1 MKWLTNLFGDS
12 NDKLIEKMRI
22 TVDEINSKE
31 QTFSNLSEID
41 LKNYTSKLKNS
52 IKTKSLNIEDV
63 LIEAFSLVREAS
75 KRSLNQRHFNVQL
88 LGGITLHQGKIA
100 EMKTGEG
107 KTLVSTLATYL
118 NALEEKGVH
127 VITVNDYLAKRDA
140 EWMGEIFDMLG
151 LSVGVLQHEASF
163 IYNSEDNDE
172 KLKPIERKDAYNA
185 DITYGT
191 NNEFGFDYLRDN
203 MTNQSSLKVQRPLNF
218 AIVDEVDNILIDEA
232 RTPLIISGPSSQS
245 PNEYYKFAKI
255 VPRLSIEKD
264 YTIDEKH
271 KNVSLTIEG
280 TDQIEKIL
288 NIENLYAPDNFNLVH
303 FVENALKANT
313 LFQKDREYVIN
324 DGQIVLVDEF
334 TGRLMHGRRYSDGL
348 HQALEAK
355 ENLKVQRE
363 TITYATITLQNY
375 FRMYPKLSGMTG
387 TASTEAEEF
396 WKIYKL
402 EVIEIPTNKDMLRK
416 DSSDLIFK
424 DQKSKM
430 QAILKEIKIRH
441 EKMQP
446 ILIGT
451 TDIEKSET
459 ISKSLKNIGI
469 KHSVLNAKHHEK
481 EASIIENAG
490 QPGAVTVATNM
501 AGRGTDIVL
510 GGKDIDSKEEWE
522 KLHNKVLEL
531 GGLHIIGTERHESR
545 RIDNQLRGRAGR
557 QGDPGSS
564 SFYVAMDDEL
574 MRRFGGERIKTVMD
588 WAGMDASTPVENKM
602 INRSIESA
610 QTKVESQNFD
620 IRKQLVEYDDVINA
634 QREIIYKER
643 NKVLDEKADL
653 KLNINQI
660 IFEKIEEL
668 ISEFIPENH
677 SPNWDPNDLINELNL
692 IFNSFIKFED
702 KSLFISKQPNEIKS
716 YLEAQIENAYTEL
729 ENRLTPEIL
738 RQLEKSIMLQ
748 SIDSNW
754 VQHLTNIDN
763 LRQGIGLHAAGQR
776 DPLIM
781 YKKEA
786 YEMFQNLEYKIRQD
800 VAYAIFNVQLAS
812 KPNNQTINKNL
823 NINNKTNNPLS
834 KELKLGRN
842 SPCHCGSGIK
852 YKRCHGS

>member
-31 QTFSNLSEID
+31 QSFSNLSEID

-140 EWMGEIFDMLG
+140 EWMGKIFDMLG

-172 KLKPIERKDAYNA
+172 KLKPVERKDAYNA

-324 DGQIVLVDEF
+324 EGQIVLVDEF

-564 SFYVAMDDEL
+564 AFYVAMDDEL
-574 MRRFGGERIKTVMD
+574 MRRFGVERIKTVMD
-588 WAGMDASTPVENKM
+588 WAGMDSSTPVENKM

-643 NKVLDEKADL
+643 NKVLDEEADL

-812 KPNNQTINKNL
+812 KPSNQTINKNL

-834 KELKLGRN
+834 KGLKLGRN

>member
-31 QTFSNLSEID
+31 QSFSNLSEID

-172 KLKPIERKDAYNA
+172 KLKPVERKDAYNA

-255 VPRLSIEKD
+255 VPRLLIEKD

-324 DGQIVLVDEF
+324 EGQIVLVDEF

-588 WAGMDASTPVENKM
+588 WAGMDSSTPVENKM

-643 NKVLDEKADL
+643 NKVLDEEADL

-812 KPNNQTINKNL
+812 KPSNQTINKNL

-834 KELKLGRN
+834 KGLKLGRN

>member
-1 MKWLTNLFGDS
+1 LKWFTNLFGDS
-12 NDKLIEKMRI
+12 NAKLIDKMLF
-22 TVDEINSKE
+22 TVHEINSKE

-52 IKTKSLNIEDV
+52 IKTKSLTLEDV

-75 KRSLNQRHFNVQL
+75 KRSLNQRHFDVQL

-118 NALEEKGVH
+118 NALEGKGVH

-163 IYNSEDNDE
+163 IYDSEDNDE
-172 KLKPIERKDAYNA
+172 KLKPIERKEAYNA

-324 DGQIVLVDEF
+324 DGLIVLVDEF

-402 EVIEIPTNKDMLRK
+402 EVVEIPTNKTMLRK

-441 EKMQP
+441 EKLQP

-451 TDIEKSET
+451 TDIEKSEV
-459 ISKSLKNIGI
+459 ISKNLKNIGI

-481 EASIIENAG
+481 EASIVENAG

-510 GGKDIDSKEEWE
+510 GGKNSDSKSEWE
-522 KLHNKVLEL
+522 KLHKQVLEL

-588 WAGMDASTPVENKM
+588 WAGMDTSTPVENKM

-643 NKVLDEKADL
+643 NKVLDEEADL

-660 IFEKIEEL
+660 IFEKVEEL

-677 SPNWDPNDLINELNL
+677 SPSWDPNNLINELNL

-702 KSLFISKQPNEIKS
+702 KSLFISKQPNQIES
-716 YLEAQIENAYTEL
+716 YLKAQIENAYTEL
-729 ENRLTPEIL
+729 ENRLSPEIL

-800 VAYAIFNVQLAS
+800 VAYAIFNVKLTS
-812 KPNNQTINKNL
+812 KPSNQTINKNL

-834 KELKLGRN
+834 KGFKLGRN

>member
-31 QTFSNLSEID
+31 QSFSNLSEID

-107 KTLVSTLATYL
+107 KTLVSTLAAYL

-172 KLKPIERKDAYNA
+172 KLKPVERKDAYNA

-324 DGQIVLVDEF
+324 EGQIVLVDEF

-588 WAGMDASTPVENKM
+588 WAGMDSSTPVENKM

-643 NKVLDEKADL
+643 NKVLDEEADL

-812 KPNNQTINKNL
+812 KPSNQTINKNL

-834 KELKLGRN
+834 KGLKLGRN

>member
-31 QTFSNLSEID
+31 QSFSNLSEID

-118 NALEEKGVH
+118 NALEEKGGH

-140 EWMGEIFDMLG
+140 EWMGKIFDMLG

-172 KLKPIERKDAYNA
+172 KLKPVERKDAYNA

-324 DGQIVLVDEF
+324 EGQIVLVDEF

-588 WAGMDASTPVENKM
+588 WAGMDSSTPVENKM

-643 NKVLDEKADL
+643 NKVLDEEADL

-812 KPNNQTINKNL
+812 KPSNQTINKNL

-834 KELKLGRN
+834 KGLKLGRN

>member
-31 QTFSNLSEID
+31 QSFSNLSEID

-140 EWMGEIFDMLG
+140 EWMGKIFDMLG

-172 KLKPIERKDAYNA
+172 KLKPVERKDAYNA

-255 VPRLSIEKD
+255 VPRLLIEKD

-324 DGQIVLVDEF
+324 EGQIVLVDEF

-469 KHSVLNAKHHEK
+469 KHSVLNANIMKKKH
-481 EASIIENAG
+481 
-490 QPGAVTVATNM
+490 Q
-501 AGRGTDIVL
+501 
-510 GGKDIDSKEEWE
+510 
-522 KLHNKVLEL
+522 
-531 GGLHIIGTERHESR
+531 
-545 RIDNQLRGRAGR
+545 
-557 QGDPGSS
+557 
-564 SFYVAMDDEL
+564 
-574 MRRFGGERIKTVMD
+574 
-588 WAGMDASTPVENKM
+588 
-602 INRSIESA
+602 
-610 QTKVESQNFD
+610 
-620 IRKQLVEYDDVINA
+620 
-634 QREIIYKER
+634 
-643 NKVLDEKADL
+643 
-653 KLNINQI
+653 
-660 IFEKIEEL
+660 
-668 ISEFIPENH
+668 
-677 SPNWDPNDLINELNL
+677 
-692 IFNSFIKFED
+692 
-702 KSLFISKQPNEIKS
+702 
-716 YLEAQIENAYTEL
+716 
-729 ENRLTPEIL
+729 
-738 RQLEKSIMLQ
+738 
-748 SIDSNW
+748 
-754 VQHLTNIDN
+754 
-763 LRQGIGLHAAGQR
+763 
-776 DPLIM
+776 
-781 YKKEA
+781 
-786 YEMFQNLEYKIRQD
+786 
-800 VAYAIFNVQLAS
+800 
-812 KPNNQTINKNL
+812 
-823 NINNKTNNPLS
+823 
-834 KELKLGRN
+834 
-842 SPCHCGSGIK
+842 
-852 YKRCHGS
+852 

>member
-31 QTFSNLSEID
+31 QSFSNLSEID

-140 EWMGEIFDMLG
+140 EWMGKIFDMLG

-172 KLKPIERKDAYNA
+172 KLKPVERKDAYNA

-324 DGQIVLVDEF
+324 EGQIVLVDEF

-481 EASIIENAG
+481 EPSIIENAG

-588 WAGMDASTPVENKM
+588 WAGMDSSTPVENKM

-643 NKVLDEKADL
+643 NKVLDEEADL

-812 KPNNQTINKNL
+812 KPSNQTINKNL

-834 KELKLGRN
+834 KGLKLGRN

>member
-31 QTFSNLSEID
+31 QSFSNLSEID

-172 KLKPIERKDAYNA
+172 KLKPVERKDAYNA

-324 DGQIVLVDEF
+324 EGQIVLVDEF

-588 WAGMDASTPVENKM
+588 WAGMDSSTPVENKM

-643 NKVLDEKADL
+643 NKVLDEEADL

-812 KPNNQTINKNL
+812 KPSNQTINKNL

-834 KELKLGRN
+834 KGLKLGRN

>member
-31 QTFSNLSEID
+31 QSFSNLSEID

-107 KTLVSTLATYL
+107 KTLVSTLAAYL

-172 KLKPIERKDAYNA
+172 KLKPVERKDAYNA

-255 VPRLSIEKD
+255 VPRLLIEKD

-324 DGQIVLVDEF
+324 EGQIVLVDEF

-588 WAGMDASTPVENKM
+588 WAGMDSSTPVENKM

-643 NKVLDEKADL
+643 NKVLDEEADL

-812 KPNNQTINKNL
+812 KPSNQTINKNL

-834 KELKLGRN
+834 KGLKLGRN

>member
-31 QTFSNLSEID
+31 QSFSNLSEID

-118 NALEEKGVH
+118 NALEGKGVH

-140 EWMGEIFDMLG
+140 EWMGKIFDMLG

-172 KLKPIERKDAYNA
+172 KLKPVERKDAYNA

-324 DGQIVLVDEF
+324 EGQIVLVDEF

-588 WAGMDASTPVENKM
+588 WAGMDSSTPVENKM

-643 NKVLDEKADL
+643 NKVLDEEADL

-812 KPNNQTINKNL
+812 KPSNQTINKNL

-834 KELKLGRN
+834 KGLKLGRN

>member
-31 QTFSNLSEID
+31 QSFSNLSEID

-107 KTLVSTLATYL
+107 KTLVSTLAAYL

-140 EWMGEIFDMLG
+140 EWMGKIFDMLG

-172 KLKPIERKDAYNA
+172 KLKPVERKDAYNA

-324 DGQIVLVDEF
+324 EGQIVLVDEF

-588 WAGMDASTPVENKM
+588 WAGMDSSTPVENKM

-643 NKVLDEKADL
+643 NKVLDEEADL

-812 KPNNQTINKNL
+812 KPSNQTINKNL

-834 KELKLGRN
+834 KGLKLGRN

>member
-31 QTFSNLSEID
+31 QSFSNLSEID

-107 KTLVSTLATYL
+107 KTLVSTLAAYL

-140 EWMGEIFDMLG
+140 EWMGKIFDMLG

-172 KLKPIERKDAYNA
+172 KLKPVERKDAYNA

-255 VPRLSIEKD
+255 VPRLLIEKD

-324 DGQIVLVDEF
+324 EGQIVLVDEF

-588 WAGMDASTPVENKM
+588 WAGMDSSTPVENKM

-643 NKVLDEKADL
+643 NKVLDEEADL

-812 KPNNQTINKNL
+812 KPSNQTINKNL

-834 KELKLGRN
+834 KGLKLGRN

>member
-1 MKWLTNLFGDS
+1 LKWLTNLFGDS

-31 QTFSNLSEID
+31 QSFSNLSEID

-140 EWMGEIFDMLG
+140 EWMGKIFDMLG

-172 KLKPIERKDAYNA
+172 KLKPVERKDAYNA

-324 DGQIVLVDEF
+324 EGQIVLVDEF

-588 WAGMDASTPVENKM
+588 WAGMDSSTPVENKM

-643 NKVLDEKADL
+643 NKVLDEEADL

-812 KPNNQTINKNL
+812 KPSNQTINKNL

-834 KELKLGRN
+834 KGLKLGRN

>member
-1 MKWLTNLFGDS
+1 
-12 NDKLIEKMRI
+12 MRI

-31 QTFSNLSEID
+31 QSFSNLSEID

-107 KTLVSTLATYL
+107 KTLVSTLAAYL

-172 KLKPIERKDAYNA
+172 KLKPVERKDAYNA

-324 DGQIVLVDEF
+324 EGQIVLVDEF

-588 WAGMDASTPVENKM
+588 WAGMDSSTPVENKM

-643 NKVLDEKADL
+643 NKVLDEEADL

-812 KPNNQTINKNL
+812 KPSNQTINKNL

-834 KELKLGRN
+834 KGLKLGRN

>member
-31 QTFSNLSEID
+31 QSFSNLSEID

-140 EWMGEIFDMLG
+140 EWMGKIFDMLG

-172 KLKPIERKDAYNA
+172 KLKPVERKDAYNA

-255 VPRLSIEKD
+255 VPRLLIEKD

-324 DGQIVLVDEF
+324 EGQIVLVDEF

-588 WAGMDASTPVENKM
+588 WAGMDSSTPVENKM

-643 NKVLDEKADL
+643 NKVLDEEADL

-812 KPNNQTINKNL
+812 KPSNQTINKNL

-834 KELKLGRN
+834 KGLKLGRN

>member
-1 MKWLTNLFGDS
+1 
-12 NDKLIEKMRI
+12 
-22 TVDEINSKE
+22 
-31 QTFSNLSEID
+31 
-41 LKNYTSKLKNS
+41 
-52 IKTKSLNIEDV
+52 
-63 LIEAFSLVREAS
+63 
-75 KRSLNQRHFNVQL
+75 
-88 LGGITLHQGKIA
+88 
-100 EMKTGEG
+100 
-107 KTLVSTLATYL
+107 
-118 NALEEKGVH
+118 
-127 VITVNDYLAKRDA
+127 
-140 EWMGEIFDMLG
+140 MGEIFDMLG

-172 KLKPIERKDAYNA
+172 KLKPVERKDAYNA

-324 DGQIVLVDEF
+324 EGQIVLVDEF

-531 GGLHIIGTERHESR
+531 GGLHIILS
-545 RIDNQLRGRAGR
+545 
-557 QGDPGSS
+557 
-564 SFYVAMDDEL
+564 
-574 MRRFGGERIKTVMD
+574 
-588 WAGMDASTPVENKM
+588 
-602 INRSIESA
+602 
-610 QTKVESQNFD
+610 
-620 IRKQLVEYDDVINA
+620 
-634 QREIIYKER
+634 
-643 NKVLDEKADL
+643 
-653 KLNINQI
+653 
-660 IFEKIEEL
+660 L
-668 ISEFIPENH
+668 IHI
-677 SPNWDPNDLINELNL
+677 
-692 IFNSFIKFED
+692 
-702 KSLFISKQPNEIKS
+702 
-716 YLEAQIENAYTEL
+716 
-729 ENRLTPEIL
+729 
-738 RQLEKSIMLQ
+738 
-748 SIDSNW
+748 
-754 VQHLTNIDN
+754 
-763 LRQGIGLHAAGQR
+763 
-776 DPLIM
+776 
-781 YKKEA
+781 
-786 YEMFQNLEYKIRQD
+786 
-800 VAYAIFNVQLAS
+800 
-812 KPNNQTINKNL
+812 
-823 NINNKTNNPLS
+823 
-834 KELKLGRN
+834 
-842 SPCHCGSGIK
+842 
-852 YKRCHGS
+852 